1 MANIYFKYMFSIA
14 IREIQVKSV
23 LIFGLTHQNGYL
35 QETTKAMHEVVEK
48 EETLFPISS
57 LD

>member
-1 MANIYFKYMFSIA
+1 MFSIA

-23 LIFGLTHQNGYL
+23 LIFGLTHQNSYL